1 MVNSRVVSI
10 ASGAPDPAVI
20 DDAAMRLRRGE
31 LVAFPTET
39 VYGLGGH
46 GLDPA
51 AVAKIYLAKGRPA
64 RNPLIL
70 HIACMQDADDLVR
83 EFSPLAQRLAAAF
96 WPGPLTLV
104 LPCSQ
109 RVPECVTAGGST
121 VALRVPS
128 HPIALALVRAA
139 GVPIAA
145 PSANRYQALSP
156 TTAAHVLEGLGS
168 RVDLILDGGATEFG
182 LESTVVDVERAVVL
196 RAGPI
201 GFERLVRHFS
211 QLQPRLAV
219 PQQSPRDAAEP
230 QRSPGLDGRHYAPR
244 AKVRLI
250 DNAAC
255 ITVVPQYTRVAWL
268 GQQAARDVFLDQVV
282 PRFVA
287 EVVLG
292 MDPVRYGANL
302 FAAMHDLDRGGCDEI
317 WVEAVPTTDAWS
329 AVHDR
334 LARSACP
341 ADSDATQ

>member
-1 MVNSRVVSI
+1 MVDSRVVSI
-10 ASGAPDPAVI
+10 ASVAPDPSVI
-20 DDAAMRLRRGE
+20 RDAAMRLRRGD

-70 HIACMQDADDLVR
+70 HIASMQDAGELVR
-83 EFSPLAQRLAAAF
+83 EFSDVAQRLASAF

-104 LPCSQ
+104 LPRSQ
-109 RVPECVTAGGST
+109 RVPDCVTAGGST
-121 VALRVPS
+121 VALRVPA
-128 HPIALALVRAA
+128 HPVALALVRAA

-156 TTAAHVLEGLGS
+156 TTAAHVVEGLGS
-168 RVDLILDGGATEFG
+168 CVDLILDAGATEFG
-182 LESTVVDVERAVVL
+182 VESTVVDVERAVIL

-201 GFERLVRHFS
+201 GFERLVRHFPE
-211 QLQPRLAV
+211 LQPRLDVAT
-219 PQQSPRDAAEP
+219 PRARGGAEP
-230 QRSPGLDGRHYAPR
+230 QRSPGLDSRHYAPR
-244 AKVRLI
+244 ARVRLI
-250 DNAAC
+250 HGPGCRSVAPAHM
-255 ITVVPQYTRVAWL
+255 RVAWL
-268 GQQAARDVFLDQVV
+268 GRQSARNVFDDQVV

-292 MDPVRYGANL
+292 IEPVRYAANL
-302 FAAMHDLDRGGCDEI
+302 FAALHDLDRGSCDEI

-334 LARSACP
+334 LARSAFV
-341 ADSDATQ
+341 ADSDATE